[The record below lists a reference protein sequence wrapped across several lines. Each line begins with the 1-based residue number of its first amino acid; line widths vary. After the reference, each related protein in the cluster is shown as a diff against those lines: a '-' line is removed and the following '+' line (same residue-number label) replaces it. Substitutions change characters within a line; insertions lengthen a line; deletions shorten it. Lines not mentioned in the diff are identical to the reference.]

1 MQTHNIEKSKT
12 PVPRK
17 SFIAVALALAALAAQ
32 TGFADTYRLK
42 ADLAGASSA
51 VNDFSDPSNWLVN
64 DSEVSDYPGAGDT
77 IEMGDYNVKNTSRS
91 ERTHIGKIAVNNA
104 YTVSDFTKQ
113 YNMLH
118 LYASAAS
125 QTECSLTFTGA
136 IGGSSY
142 QYYYIYSGAKYIA
155 SVGSTLTGALWDN
168 GPSLFTIYNGG
179 EVNVFGSIESRHI
192 TWNVETGA
200 TLVFAPSSYQNFTSS
215 GVTVNAGDV
224 FNVTGGD
231 VYFSDGLTVAGG
243 NSAYANAI
251 NQSGGTITFGGDF
264 TSDVTA
270 WTYAWSGGA
279 LAITNDVSFGNN
291 VEVVVADAASVTLD
305 IASDSSINFGS
316 ITYGTGVNMTKTGA
330 GDLAFDLSNMPTT
343 LAVNEGGLLLET
355 GDASYDISSVT
366 FAENAKITIG
376 ATGITLSDFDSS
388 ILNAAFET
396 SDGFSPENGAT
407 VLTCS
412 DASVLANAQSGLN
425 ASLAGTG
432 ISLKT
437 VGSSLVAEAHFTFNS
452 SSVTDLNDEAGWV
465 NGLVAT
471 AGQPATISGASTSAV
486 MDESVPAYSAI
497 SVEDGASLTIVETR
511 DVPAMTF
518 AAGTALSVTSSPESV
533 VIENRAY
540 SGYIMDTPTFVGT
553 MAPSRSLSE
562 ITDIVGIRGG
572 GWFDERSNPYT
583 YVNTKILDD
592 GARLHAQFIYNDSD
606 YTKCAF
612 VDFTKDAQGNV
623 YAIGTG
629 AGYIAPTSEPVDF
642 DEISYTAAPYG
653 TSNTSGA
660 YGVKNLTFKAP
671 VIHGGASTVTA
682 VGDFETTGSGSVTV
696 DVATDCVLDLSNVDI
711 TTVTS
716 IVKTGDGVI
725 VFGDELP
732 AALNV
737 TDGLLVLQPYIE
749 YAMGDVTLAAGADVK
764 VVIGGEYKDAV
775 AFVQPNGKTVY
786 MSSGVYVG
794 EGTWSTAENW
804 VNSETPDAS
813 TAAHVHGVNTILTID
828 DASITMPA
836 SISVEGGATL
846 RILANVALPPLY
858 IDSASRVVFGDNATQ
873 PVVAATLNAA
883 FAGVADAS
891 ASPVALPVIEIATN
905 ATLTV
910 ASGMKFKNVDIRL
923 YGTVTKSSDSDR
935 SPVFGYAED
944 GETSYFAF
952 TSDGGVFGFH
962 SYTTKENGSVSIVCP
977 APGGTVVPVGTITL
991 RNSVRDV
998 TGWADYG
1005 NWEFG
1010 LNNPTNVP
1018 FGVLVDGTAIDC
1030 AANFYAA
1037 GAAHLSLVNGSCIR
1051 RNSSCLGHDFDMA
1064 MRDAA
1069 TVDVGEGCNV
1079 AFTTADGLFGVDSQS
1094 AVDSICVRD
1103 GGVYAVSYNSSGWNR
1118 GVFASDGGVLGVD
1131 VIYDTRTDPRTE
1143 LLLGFGSARLDGDLL
1158 VASVMNELS
1167 SSHFVNWDRHT
1178 TMANI
1183 PFSGTGD
1190 VVVTNGV
1197 PERPFTVTMVNGAN
1211 EATGTIKVAKVDGDA
1226 ETKLYF
1232 ADGANW
1238 AGTVVAGNVALTNLV
1253 NAAAASTNAFST
1265 LDLVENFPVR
1275 VWTDENGRV
1284 VSHDGLN
1291 VGTYVKNGG
1300 KLELVVIGEP
1310 LAEGFSLGTVGEESP
1325 LPDVQGPWTARRGQD
1340 GTLWIKPR
1348 RGMQF
1353 IVL

>member
-1 MQTHNIEKSKT
+1 MYFPN
-12 PVPRK
+12 
-17 SFIAVALALAALAAQ
+17 
-32 TGFADTYRLK
+32 G
-42 ADLAGASSA
+42 
-51 VNDFSDPSNWLVN
+51 
-64 DSEVSDYPGAGDT
+64 
-77 IEMGDYNVKNTSRS
+77 M
-91 ERTHIGKIAVNNA
+91 
-104 YTVSDFTKQ
+104 
-113 YNMLH
+113 
-118 LYASAAS
+118 
-125 QTECSLTFTGA
+125 
-136 IGGSSY
+136 
-142 QYYYIYSGAKYIA
+142 
-155 SVGSTLTGALWDN
+155 SVT
-168 GPSLFTIYNGG
+168 
-179 EVNVFGSIESRHI
+179 
-192 TWNVETGA
+192 
-200 TLVFAPSSYQNFTSS
+200 
-215 GVTVNAGDV
+215 
-224 FNVTGGD
+224 
-231 VYFSDGLTVAGG
+231 GG

-251 NQSGGTITFGGDF
+251 NQSGGTITFGGNF
-264 TSDVTA
+264 TSAVTA

-291 VEVVVADAASVTLD
+291 VGVVVADYASVTLD
-305 IASDSSINFGS
+305 IASGSSIDFGS
-316 ITYGTGVNMTKTGA
+316 ITYGTDVNMTKTGA
-330 GDLAFDLSNMPTT
+330 GDLAFDLSNMPAT
-343 LAVNEGGLLLET
+343 LTVNGGGLLLET
-355 GDASYDISSVT
+355 GNASYDISSVA
-366 FAENAKITIG
+366 FAENTKIAIG
-376 ATGITLSDFDSS
+376 ATGITLSNFDSS
-388 ILNAAFET
+388 ISNAGFET
-396 SDGFSPENGAT
+396 ADGFSPENGAT

-412 DASVLANAQSGLN
+412 DASVLANALPGLN

-437 VGSSLVAEAHFTFNS
+437 VGNSLVAEAHFTFNS
-452 SSVTDLNDEAGWV
+452 SSVTDLNDAGGWL
-465 NGLVAT
+465 NGLVAS
-471 AGQPATISGASTSAV
+471 AGQPATISGASTAAV

-572 GWFDERSNPYT
+572 GWFGERSNPYT

-592 GARLHAQFIYNDSD
+592 GARLHVQFIYNDSD
-606 YTKCAF
+606 WTKCAF
-612 VDFTKDAQGNV
+612 VDFTKDAQGNI
-623 YAIGTG
+623 YATGVG
-629 AGYIAPTSEPVDF
+629 AGHATATNEEVDF
-642 DEISYTAAPYG
+642 DEIEHFVDTYG
-653 TSNTSGA
+653 TSNTTGA

-671 VIHGGASTVTA
+671 VVHGGPSTVTV

-696 DVATDCVLDLSNVDI
+696 DVATDCVLDLSNVDV
-711 TTVTS
+711 TTATS

-764 VVIGGEYKDAV
+764 VVVGGEYKDAV

-804 VNSETPDAS
+804 VNSEMPDGS
-813 TAAHVHGVNTILTID
+813 TAAHVHGVNTILTIN

-846 RILANVALPPLY
+846 RILADVALPPLS
-858 IDSASRVVFGDNATQ
+858 IDSTSKVVFGDNETQ
-873 PVVAATLNAA
+873 PAVAATLNAA
-883 FAGVADAS
+883 LVGVADTS
-891 ASPVALPVIEIATN
+891 ANPVALPVIEIATN

-923 YGTVTKSSDSDR
+923 YGTVTKTSDSDR

-952 TSDGGVFGFH
+952 TSDGGEFGFH
-962 SYTTKENGSVSIVCP
+962 SSTTKENGSVSIVCP

-991 RNSVRDV
+991 RKSVRAV

-1018 FGVLVDGTAIDC
+1018 FSVLVDGTAIDC

-1037 GAAHLSLVNGSCIR
+1037 GAAHLSLANGSCIR
-1051 RNSSCLGHDFDMA
+1051 RNSYCLGHDFEMA
-1064 MRDAA
+1064 IRDAA
-1069 TVDVGEGCNV
+1069 TVEVGEGCNV

-1211 EATGTIKVAKVDGDA
+1211 TATGTIKVAKVDGDA

-1238 AGTVVAGNVALTNLV
+1238 AGAVVAGNVALTNLV
-1253 NAAAASTNAFST
+1253 DAAAASTNAFGT

-1275 VWTDENGRV
+1275 VWTDENGYV

-1291 VGTYVKNGG
+1291 VDTYVKHGG
-1300 KLELVVIGEP
+1300 KLELVVIGGQP
-1310 LAEGFSLGTVGEESP
+1310 LAEGFSLGTIGAESP
-1325 LPDVQGPWTARRGQD
+1325 LPDVKGSWTAKRGQD
-1340 GTLWIKPR
+1340 GTLLIKPW
-1348 RGMQF
+1348 RGMQIF
-1353 IVL
+1353 VQ

>member
-1 MQTHNIEKSKT
+1 MKKLIKFICAAIAATFALASAQADLYILGGDGNENNVGSSSSPVSWSDTLNWTPTTIPGESDEINWAPSKT
-12 PVPRK
+12 GSHRQAYVSLDNDYAIGSLTTK
-17 SFIAVALALAALAAQ
+17 
-32 TGFADTYRLK
+32 YR
-42 ADLAGASSA
+42 
-51 VNDFSDPSNWLVN
+51 
-64 DSEVSDYPGAGDT
+64 T
-77 IEMGDYNVKNTSRS
+77 
-91 ERTHIGKIAVNNA
+91 
-104 YTVSDFTKQ
+104 
-113 YNMLH
+113 LH
-118 LYASAAS
+118 LYKDSSAATS
-125 QTECSLTFTGA
+125 PVVFTVNGQL
-136 IGGSSY
+136 GGDDY
-142 QYYYIYSGAKYIA
+142 QQCHEVGSGVKLLLPA
-155 SVGSTLTGALWDN
+155 GSTLVCSKGGHTQTGL
-168 GPSLFTIYNGG
+168 SVLSGG
-179 EVNVFGSIESRHI
+179 EAEIFGAVESRVMTLSI
-192 TWNVETGA
+192 DGGS
-200 TLVFAPSSYQNFTSS
+200 LVFAPSSYTIASW
-215 GVTVNAGDV
+215 GR
-224 FNVTGGD
+224 
-231 VYFSDGLTVAGG
+231 SDNDHDEITIAGG
-243 NSAYANAI
+243 AASFPNGIAMTGTASTPN
-251 NQSGGTITFGGDF
+251 NQFNQNGGVVTFGGDF
-264 TSDVTA
+264 SSVLPWSYT
-270 WTYAWSGGA
+270 WSGGT
-279 LAITNDVSFGNN
+279 LAVTDVVSFGDNIA
-291 VEVVVADAASVTLD
+291 VTVVDNASVTLD
-305 IASDSSINFGS
+305 IASGSSIDFGS
-316 ITYGTGVNMTKTGA
+316 ITYGTDVNMTKTGA
-330 GDLAFDLSNMPTT
+330 GDLAFDLSNMPTA
-343 LAVNEGGLLLET
+343 LNVSAGGLLLET
-355 GDASYDISSVT
+355 GNAAYDISSVV
-366 FAENAKITIG
+366 FAANTKIKIG

-388 ILNAAFET
+388 ISNTAFET

-452 SSVTDLNDEAGWV
+452 SSVTDLNDAAGWV
-465 NGLVAT
+465 NGLVAS
-471 AGQPATISGASTSAV
+471 AGQPATISGASTAAV

-518 AAGTALSVTSSPESV
+518 AAGTALSVTSSLERV
-533 VIENRAY
+533 VMENRAH
-540 SGYIMDTPTFVGT
+540 SGYIMDTPTLVGS
-553 MAPSRSLSE
+553 MSPSRGLSE

-572 GWFDERSNPYT
+572 GWFGERSNPYT

-592 GARLHAQFIYNDSD
+592 GARLHVQFIYNDSD
-606 YTKCAF
+606 WTKCAF
-612 VDFTKDAQGNV
+612 VDFTKDAQGNI
-623 YAIGTG
+623 YAEGTG

-642 DEISYTAAPYG
+642 DEISYTKATYG
-653 TSNTSGA
+653 TSNTQGA

-671 VIHGGASTVTA
+671 VVHGGPSTVTA

-696 DVATDCVLDLSNVDI
+696 DVATDCVLDLSNVDV
-711 TTVTS
+711 TTATS

-725 VFGDELP
+725 IFGDELP
-732 AALNV
+732 AALDV
-737 TDGLLVLQPYIE
+737 TDGLLVLQPYVE
-749 YAMGDVTLAAGADVK
+749 YAMGGVTLAGGVDVK
-764 VVIGGEYKDAV
+764 VVIGNEYKDAV

-794 EGTWSTAENW
+794 EGAWSTAANW
-804 VNSETPDAS
+804 VNSEMPDAS

-846 RILANVALPPLY
+846 RILADVALPPLY
-858 IDSASRVVFGDNATQ
+858 VDSASRVVFGDNATR
-873 PVVAATLNAA
+873 PAVVATLNAA
-883 FAGVADAS
+883 FGGVADAL

-991 RNSVRDV
+991 RNSVRNV

-1018 FGVLVDGTAIDC
+1018 FSVLVDRTAIDC

-1069 TVDVGEGCNV
+1069 TVEVGEGCNV

-1118 GVFASDGGVLGVD
+1118 GVFASDGGVLGID

-1178 TMANI
+1178 TMADI
-1183 PFSGTGD
+1183 PFSGVGD
-1190 VVVTNGV
+1190 VVITNGV
-1197 PERPFTVTMVNGAN
+1197 PTDPFTVTMVNGAN
-1211 EATGTIKVAKVDGDA
+1211 TATGTIKVAKVEGDA

-1232 ADGANW
+1232 ANGANW
-1238 AGTVVAGNVALTNLV
+1238 AGTVVADGNVALTNLV
-1253 NAAAASTNAFST
+1253 DAAAAVTNTFGT
-1265 LDLVENFPVR
+1265 LRLDADFPIR
-1275 VWTDENGRV
+1275 VWKSGDTIVNDA
-1284 VSHDGLN
+1284 LN
-1291 VGTYVKNGG
+1291 VGAYVNNGG
-1300 KLELVVIGEP
+1300 KLVLVGDA
-1310 LAEGFSLGTVGEESP
+1310 LAPGDTLILGTLADANA
-1325 LPDVQGPWTARRGQD
+1325 LPDVKGNWKMSVVD
-1340 GTLWIKPR
+1340 GKLQLKYQSGLSIIFR
-1348 RGMQF
+1348 
-1353 IVL
+1353 